1 VATIN
6 GQTIQRDTFD
16 HWMKVAAV
24 SSAAQQNPSATTA
37 PKANVPD
44 APDFKQCIAEKRKTA
59 PKPAK
64 GQPEPTDAQFKT
76 QCQQQYDTLKNQVLQ
91 FLIRSTWLDAEASKE
106 QIKVADKDVQKSI
119 DAAKKQAFPNPTDFQ
134 KYLTR
139 SGLTEADVFF
149 QQRSQL
155 LQQKITQKVTKGKD
169 KVTDAQAQA
178 YYNKNKQQFAQPEKR
193 DMRIV
198 LTKDKAKAE
207 QAKKALESGQS
218 WKAVAKKYSIDQASK
233 SNGGKL
239 PGVTKGQQEKAL
251 DDATFGAKK
260 GKLVGPIKTQFG
272 YYVFDVTGVT
282 PAAQQSFAEAKTSIK
297 QQLAQTNQQK
307 ALTAFGNSY
316 RKEWKGKTDCRKGY
330 VTDDCKNAPK
340 TKTSTTATPP
350 AQTTG

>member
-1 VATIN
+1 MSRKLRRFSALGAFFVVPVVLSACGGGVPANSVATIN

-119 DAAKKQAFPNPTDFQ
+119 DAAKKQAFPNPADFQ

-149 QQRSQL
+149 QQRAQL
-155 LQQKITQKVTKGKD
+155 LQQ
-169 KVTDAQAQA
+169 
-178 YYNKNKQQFAQPEKR
+178 
-193 DMRIV
+193 
-198 LTKDKAKAE
+198 
-207 QAKKALESGQS
+207 
-218 WKAVAKKYSIDQASK
+218 
-233 SNGGKL
+233 
-239 PGVTKGQQEKAL
+239 
-251 DDATFGAKK
+251 
-260 GKLVGPIKTQFG
+260 
-272 YYVFDVTGVT
+272 
-282 PAAQQSFAEAKTSIK
+282 
-297 QQLAQTNQQK
+297 
-307 ALTAFGNSY
+307 
-316 RKEWKGKTDCRKGY
+316 
-330 VTDDCKNAPK
+330 
-340 TKTSTTATPP
+340 
-350 AQTTG
+350 